1 MDGARWTRLKDVF
14 HAARGLPALERD
26 GFLAAACGDDTTMRA
41 EVLGLLRANEEAG
54 GLLDRS
60 AFTAGVR
67 LLSAEAPDPTDVG
80 RQLGPYRLLGELGR
94 GGMGAVYL
102 AERAD
107 AQYEKRVAIKVV
119 KQGMD
124 TQAVLEQFRRER
136 QILASLEHPHIAR
149 FLDGGTTGDG
159 RPYVVMEYVAGQPI
173 TAYCEER
180 RLPIAARLALFRD
193 VCAAVAYA
201 HRHLVVHRDIKPSN
215 ILVTSDG
222 AVKLLDF
229 GIARILQAGDGV
241 DAAATV
247 VAQRLMTPE
256 YASPEQVTGRP
267 VTTLSDVYSLGV
279 VLYELLAGR
288 TPYRVERRT
297 PDAMA
302 EAIVKAEPLRP
313 SDAVRPEADGAG
325 RARQLRGDLDTI
337 VLTAL
342 HKSDERRYQSVERL
356 SDDLARHLS
365 GQPVLARGDSLLYRS
380 ATFVRRNAGAVAAA
394 VVVVATLIGGLSA
407 TAWQARRATREEAIA
422 QRERARA
429 ERRFNDVR
437 ALARSVLFDYHDAIK
452 DLPGATPVRHRLVR
466 DALRYLDSLTADVS
480 DDVSLRTELA
490 AAYDRV
496 GDVQGGSMFA
506 NLGDTA
512 GAIASYRKAL
522 ALREPLLAGLDADP
536 ALQRDVALSHRKL
549 GLLLWET
556 GDMVGALAS
565 IRSALGIFETL
576 AREHPDG
583 ADRPIDVAQTH
594 DYLGMI
600 LQEQGD
606 AASALAGYEHSRVAF
621 EAALALDRGSQRARR
636 GLSTSLEHIGTALVL
651 TGDLERAL
659 SYNRQA
665 LALREALVAE
675 FPLNADYRRTLGV
688 SYYNEGDIY
697 ASMSRHGDALDSFR
711 RDLAIVDALAASDPA
726 NEQYRGDIAYALIRI
741 GDMLVAS
748 GRSAQ
753 ALAPYQRSLALRT
766 ADVAADPA
774 HLWKRSSLIEAR
786 AKLAKTYAAAG
797 RREAAIEEAA
807 AALALI
813 DATTVEP
820 SNSYVLGAFAEIH
833 AELGHAHALLG
844 AADDRA
850 GGGRTDQW
858 TAGRAMFQRGVDVWT
873 GLGDRGVLTPGN
885 RPKLDAARRE
895 LARIDA
901 RLATAS
907 SR

>member
-1 MDGARWTRLKDVF
+1 MDAARWTRLNDVF
-14 HAARGLPALERD
+14 HAARALPALERNSY
-26 GFLAAACGDDTTMRA
+26 LAAACGDDATMLA
-41 EVLGLLRANEEAG
+41 EVLELLRANDAAG
-54 GLLDRS
+54 GLLDGS

-124 TQAVLEQFRRER
+124 TEAVLEQFRRER

-173 TAYCEER
+173 TAYCDEQ

-215 ILVTSDG
+215 ILVTADG

-229 GIARILQAGDGV
+229 GIARILQAGDGL
-241 DAAATV
+241 DAATV

-302 EAIVKAEPLRP
+302 EAIVKTEPLRP
-313 SDAVRPEADGAG
+313 SDAVRPGADDADL
-325 RARQLRGDLDTI
+325 ARQLRGDLDTI

-365 GQPVLARGDSLLYRS
+365 GQPVLARGDSVLYRS
-380 ATFVRRNAGAVAAA
+380 ATFVRRNKGAVAAA

-407 TAWQARRATREEAIA
+407 TVWQARRATREEAIA

-480 DDVSLRTELA
+480 DDWSLRTELA
-490 AAYDRV
+490 AAYERV

-506 NLGDTA
+506 NLGDSA

-522 ALREPLLAGLDADP
+522 ALREPQPGRLERDP
-536 ALQRDVALSHRKL
+536 AFRRDGALSHRKL

-556 GDMVGALAS
+556 GDMQGALAS
-565 IRSALGIFETL
+565 IRTALGIFEAL

-583 ADRPIDVAQTH
+583 ADRPFDVAQTH

-606 AASALAGYEHSRVAF
+606 AASALAGYEHSRAAF
-621 EAALALDRGSQRARR
+621 EAALALDPGSQRARR

-651 TGDLERAL
+651 TSDLERAL

-697 ASMSRHGDALDSFR
+697 ASMGRHGDALESFR
-711 RDLAIVDALAASDPA
+711 HDLAIVDALAASDPD

-741 GDMLVAS
+741 GDMLAAS

-753 ALAPYQRSLALRT
+753 ALVPYQRSLALRT

-797 RREAAIEEAA
+797 RREEAIEEAA

-820 SNSYVLGAFAEIH
+820 SNSYVLGALAEIH

-844 AADDRA
+844 TADDRA
-850 GGGRTDQW
+850 GRRTDQW
-858 TAGRAMFQRGVDVWT
+858 TAARAMFQRGVEGWT
-873 GLGDRGVLTPGN
+873 ALSDRGVLTPGN
-885 RPKLDAARRE
+885 RPKLEAARRE
-895 LARIDA
+895 LARIDL
-901 RLATAS
+901 RLATPS